1 MFLIFL
7 FSVQTDLEPSV
18 YKILEYTEKKKEPAV
33 AFLLSTAIPSAG
45 HFYAHKPIW
54 GLGFAVG
61 EIILFERM
69 INAENNDILD
79 DENVWYLVL
88 SFAKIAEILHAMNS
102 TDNYN
107 REIKEELGL
116 KTSVNLHPKKIG
128 LNIGYRFR

>member
-7 FSVQTDLEPSV
+7 FSVQTDLDTSV

-33 AFLLSTAIPSAG
+33 AFVLSTAIPSAG

-69 INAENNDILD
+69 INAKNNDILD
-79 DENVWYLVL
+79 DENVWYLFL
-88 SFAKIAEILHAMNS
+88 SFTKIAEILHAMNS
-102 TDNYN
+102 TGDYN
-107 REIKEELGL
+107 RKIKKELGI
-116 KTSVNLHPKKIG
+116 KTSVNLQPQRIG
-128 LNIGYRFR
+128 LNIAFSFR